1 MSNFNQS
8 DLAMAALDS
17 GALVLSDR
25 PGFGMTFNRDLVNRF
40 GVA

>member
-1 MSNFNQS
+1 MSNINQS

-25 PGFGMTFNRDLVNRF
+25 PGFGITCNQDIVNRF
-40 GVA
+40 GVT